1 MNVYD
6 FDKTIFA
13 GDSTVSFYFFELRRH
28 PLLIKHL
35 PKQFS
40 AFFSYF
46 RKKIDKT
53 QMKERFYVF
62 LSSIDTEKEVESFWQ
77 KKKKKIY
84 PFYLERKKS
93 SDVIISAS
101 PEFLLKV
108 IADELHFNLIASRVS
123 PADGK
128 YDGLNCY
135 GDEKVSRFR
144 EAYGDAVIDE
154 FYSDSLSDLPLAK
167 IAKRAFLVKKGKIID
182 NGYGLN

>member
-13 GDSTVSFYFFELRRH
+13 GDSTASFYFFELRRH

-53 QMKERFYVF
+53 QMKERFYIF
-62 LSSIDTEKEVESFWQ
+62 LSSIDTEKEVKLFWQ

-101 PEFLLKV
+101 PEFLLSV
-108 IADELHFNLIASRVS
+108 IADELGFNFLASRVS
-123 PADGK
+123 PVDGK

-135 GDEKVSRFR
+135 GEEKVSRFR
-144 EAYGDAVIDE
+144 AAYGDAVIDE
-154 FYSDSLSDLPLAK
+154 FYSDSLSDLPLAQL
-167 IAKRAFLVKKGKIID
+167 AKKAFKMKKGKIID